1 MARLRPTQWGTCVI
15 CNSGAILYEGDEG
28 DVCEHC
34 ADLQELQKRLDEAR
48 AHVEALTRGGMA
60 FDSLGHICCGK
71 CGAAMW
77 ATEGMHYPDCSY
89 VAARKWLEAQVQD
102 DPVPDI
108 HTDTDWCECSV
119 CKAEAQDV
127 CTNVEG

>member
-1 MARLRPTQWGTCVI
+1 MARKRPTQWGTCVK
-15 CNSGAILYEGDEG
+15 CHAGAILYEG

-34 ADLQELQKRLDEAR
+34 ADKQELQTQLDKAR

-77 ATEGMHYPDCSY
+77 ATEGIHYPDCSY
-89 VAARKWLEAQVQD
+89 VAALQWLMEAQND
-102 DPVPDI
+102 DSD
-108 HTDTDWCECSV
+108 
-119 CKAEAQDV
+119 
-127 CTNVEG
+127 

>member
-1 MARLRPTQWGTCVI
+1 MEYNGDSTQAEGLQPCDRCERLDWLNDNMLCSFCV
-15 CNSGAILYEGDEG
+15 AWDEE
-28 DVCEHC
+28 VNEVE
-34 ADLQELQKRLDEAR
+34 AQLDEAR

-71 CGAAMW
+71 CGVAMW

-119 CKAEAQDV
+119 CKAEAQDY
-127 CTNVEG
+127 G